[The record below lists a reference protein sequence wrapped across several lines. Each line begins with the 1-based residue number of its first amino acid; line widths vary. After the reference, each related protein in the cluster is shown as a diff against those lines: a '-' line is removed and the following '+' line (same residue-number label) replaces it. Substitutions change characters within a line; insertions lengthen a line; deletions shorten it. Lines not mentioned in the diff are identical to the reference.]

1 MENYRFDKNQVL
13 YLDNIKSKII
23 LNSSI
28 DEIES
33 GIIAPYKNNDVHT
46 GGVFADNNNY
56 IEKSKYIG
64 DWFRFGGNYDLSK
77 ENIEYLDEDVVYLGF
92 FINHWGHFLID
103 VIVRMWIIQYKKYLN
118 CKFAFIVEDNS
129 TINDNYYQFFELLG
143 LSRDQIVWIDHP
155 IQFKKVFIPS
165 QGKDKDWNISREYL
179 NFLSYVNEKSSK
191 KSSRKYINDC
201 IYLSRQS
208 FIDAT
213 KKEKGE
219 AQVEEE
225 FKKNGYLVLYPE
237 KMSLYEQIDVFQ
249 NAKEIVCINGTIPLN
264 CIFLGDKVKLVVL
277 NKTSLIHKNL
287 IMMSSIM
294 SIKPVYIDVYKEPI
308 PNHPRYLGEG
318 PFWIKFNKNL
328 ENYFNDSNLKIYPV
342 DKKIKQIIYGIY

>member
-64 DWFRFGGNYDLSK
+64 DWFKFGGNYDLSK

-191 KSSRKYINDC
+191 K
-201 IYLSRQS
+201 
-208 FIDAT
+208 
-213 KKEKGE
+213 
-219 AQVEEE
+219 AQ
-225 FKKNGYLVLYPE
+225 G
-237 KMSLYEQIDVFQ
+237 
-249 NAKEIVCINGTIPLN
+249 
-264 CIFLGDKVKLVVL
+264 
-277 NKTSLIHKNL
+277 
-287 IMMSSIM
+287 SI
-294 SIKPVYIDVYKEPI
+294 
-308 PNHPRYLGEG
+308 
-318 PFWIKFNKNL
+318 
-328 ENYFNDSNLKIYPV
+328 
-342 DKKIKQIIYGIY
+342 